1 MIKLLAQPYFEDEIG
16 FVSQQQL
23 RFIGNQFN
31 SELYLLVKNFE
42 KIDKKQID
50 EVILNYLK
58 GINENSY
65 EAQALEL
72 LNLIIAKIKG
82 HSEETILTNLK
93 KEIKLA
99 SFEETINETE
109 LINMCLNRIFDI
121 SDLQETLTRL
131 NLEVER
137 LEQIAYDDGHELA
150 PEAEQRVTDLVEND
164 IYELEYFINKL
175 DNPLED
181 DFIFQYHADYL
192 NGVKIKDNLQE
203 QEDNE
208 IIFDV
213 DYESEFYEANLIDV
227 LSKYIKQ
234 YSTTY
239 MKERDNNFS
248 EVLNTLLFAIAKTKF
263 WHNADKNIRQ
273 QIVNIIKLYATS
285 EYMSVFINFNMTG
298 QVVSNASGSRY
309 A

>member
-1 MIKLLAQPYFEDEIG
+1 MIKLLAQPYFEDDIG

-42 KIDKKQID
+42 KIDRKQID

-58 GINENSY
+58 GINETSY

-93 KEIKLA
+93 KEIKL
-99 SFEETINETE
+99 STFEETINENE
-109 LINMCLNRIFDI
+109 LINLCLNRIFDI

-137 LEQIAYDDGHELA
+137 LEQIAYDEGHELST
-150 PEAEQRVTDLVEND
+150 EAEQRVTDLIEND

-203 QEDNE
+203 HEDSE

-213 DYESEFYEANLIDV
+213 DYESEFYEANLIEV
-227 LSKYIKQ
+227 LSNYIMQ
-234 YSTTY
+234 YSKVY
-239 MKERDNNFS
+239 MKKKDKDFS
-248 EVLNTLLFAIAKTKF
+248 EVVNTLLFAIAKTDL
-263 WHNADKNIRQ
+263 WHNADKNLRQ
-273 QIVNIIKLYATS
+273 QIVNVVKIYATS
-285 EYMSVFINFNMTG
+285 EHMSVFINFNMAD

>member
-1 MIKLLAQPYFEDEIG
+1 MIKLLAQPYYEDDIG
-16 FVSQQQL
+16 FVSQQQF

-42 KIDKKQID
+42 KIDKDQID
-50 EVILNYLK
+50 EVILNYLN
-58 GINENSY
+58 GINEKSY

-93 KEIKLA
+93 KEIKL
-99 SFEETINETE
+99 STFEETINENE
-109 LINMCLNRIFDI
+109 LINLCLKRIFDI
-121 SDLQETLTRL
+121 SDLQENLTRL

-137 LEQIAYDDGHELA
+137 LEQIAYDEGHELST
-150 PEAEQRVTDLVEND
+150 EAEQRVADLVDND

-203 QEDNE
+203 HEDNE
-208 IIFDV
+208 IIFDI
-213 DYESEFYEANLIDV
+213 DYDSEFYEANLIEV
-227 LSKYIKQ
+227 LSKYIKK

-248 EVLNTLLFAIAKTKF
+248 EVLNTLLFAIAKTEL
-263 WHNADKNIRQ
+263 WQNADKNLRQ

-285 EYMSVFINFNMTG
+285 EHMSIYININIAEQMVCNT
-298 QVVSNASGSRY
+298 SGSR
-309 A
+309 